1 MMQKAL
7 GDKTIGPEGAQVH
20 PTSLLKPDDRKAKAK
35 FLDAEVL
42 RGVRGLACDAQKRR
56 VWRNSRPGYWECLS
70 WKRGCPQNGQGL
82 RCCQNVSAVFFGSA
96 PCQKNTASIENVQ
109 NGCVL

>member
-7 GDKTIGPEGAQVH
+7 GDNTIGPECAQVH
-20 PTSLLKPDDRKAKAK
+20 PTTLQKPDDGKAKAK
-35 FLDAEVL
+35 ILEAEEL
-42 RGVRGLACDAQKRR
+42 GGVRSLACDAQKRR
-56 VWRNSRPGYWECLS
+56 VWRNSCPGYWECLS

-82 RCCQNVSAVFFGSA
+82 HCCHNVSAVLFGSA